1 MKLRLERHAR
11 YLGTGGGG
19 FHHVRQ
25 EREKAPEPTWW
36 SSHLTYKPL
45 HQAMDATNE
54 EGQPREASAPS
65 LRCLTLQQLAGT
77 GLEVRIGV
85 LSTPIE

>member
-36 SSHLTYKPL
+36 SSHLKPL

-65 LRCLTLQQLAGT
+65 LRCFDTSTAWLAQA
-77 GLEVRIGV
+77 
-85 LSTPIE
+85 